1 MNTTARPHKPVP
13 TPTPPNTHPGSSP
26 NLSINPDADPSVL
39 WTRRCLLGLQELS
52 AEELRALLRTARS
65 FADVSSRSIKK
76 VPALRGRVV
85 ANLFFEDSTRTRLS
99 FTLAA
104 QRLSADV
111 IDLTETGSSVS
122 KGESVADTAR
132 NVEAMGV
139 DALVIRHKAA
149 GAPLVAARA
158 VSCAVISA
166 GDGKHEHPT
175 QGLLDAYTLVEARL
189 SSPKGEECSAV
200 RPNSVGAEGRGV
212 LELPPLCSAE
222 RTRLEAFD
230 LTGLS
235 VAIVGD
241 IVSSRVARSN
251 IAALTKLGAQ
261 VIVVGP
267 PTLVPRSLESLGC
280 RVEHDLESVLPSV
293 DAVNMLRIQ
302 FERHEASSGTT
313 KGSPAFPSLREYK
326 QSYALTRERL
336 TRMKP
341 GAIVMHP
348 GPMNR
353 GIEIDGDVADGPQSF
368 IFRQVANGL
377 AVRMAALYLCVNAQK

>member
-1 MNTTARPHKPVP
+1 MSTPALSVTPS
-13 TPTPPNTHPGSSP
+13 PTPPASSP
-26 NLSINPDADPSVL
+26 PAAADPAAV
-39 WTRRCLLGLQELS
+39 WNRRCLLGLQDLS
-52 AEELRALLRTARS
+52 PEEIRAVLHAVRS
-65 FADVSSRSIKK
+65 FADVSDRSVKK

-122 KGESVADTAR
+122 KGESIADTCR

-139 DALVIRHKAA
+139 DGMVIRHKAA
-149 GAPLVAARA
+149 GAALVAARA
-158 VSCAVISA
+158 VKCAVVNA
-166 GDGKHEHPT
+166 GDGRHEHPT
-175 QGLLDAYTLVEARL
+175 QGLLDIYTLVEARQK
-189 SSPKGEECSAV
+189 SQIANGQIANQEQA
-200 RPNSVGAEGRGV
+200 AD
-212 LELPPLCSAE
+212 AA
-222 RTRLEAFD
+222 RLDAFD
-230 LTGLS
+230 LRGIR

-251 IAALTKLGAQ
+251 IAGLTKLGAE
-261 VIVVGP
+261 VVCVGP

-280 RVEHDLESVLPSV
+280 RVEHELESVLPHV

-302 FERHEASSGTT
+302 FERHGEDKKDGAGANGGRASS
-313 KGSPAFPSLREYK
+313 AFPSLREYT
-326 QSYALTRERL
+326 QGFALTRERAD
-336 TRMKP
+336 RMKE

-353 GIEIDGDVADGPQSF
+353 GIEIAGDVADGPRSV
-368 IFRQVANGL
+368 IFRQVTNGL
-377 AVRMAALYLCVNAQK
+377 AVRMAALYLCISAEERGVTTI

>member
-1 MNTTARPHKPVP
+1 MLH
-13 TPTPPNTHPGSSP
+13 
-26 NLSINPDADPSVL
+26 
-39 WTRRCLLGLQELS
+39 
-52 AEELRALLRTARS
+52 TARS
-65 FADVSSRSIKK
+65 FADVSNRSVKK

-122 KGESVADTAR
+122 KGESIADTCR

-139 DALVIRHKAA
+139 DGMVIRHRAA
-149 GAPLVAARA
+149 GAALVAARA
-158 VSCAVISA
+158 VKCAVVNA

-175 QGLLDAYTLVEARL
+175 QGLLDVYTLVEART
-189 SSPKGEECSAV
+189 KWHMAHGNMAHEDQK
-200 RPNSVGAEGRGV
+200 AE
-212 LELPPLCSAE
+212 AA
-222 RTRLEAFD
+222 RLEAFD
-230 LTGLS
+230 LRGVK

-251 IAALTKLGAQ
+251 IAGLTKLGAE
-261 VIVVGP
+261 VICVGP
-267 PTLVPRSLESLGC
+267 PTLAPKSLESLGC
-280 RVEHDLESVLPSV
+280 RVEHDLESVLPHV

-302 FERHEASSGTT
+302 FERHGGDDKKDGGGPA
-313 KGSPAFPSLREYK
+313 KGSPAFPSLREYT
-326 QSYALTRERL
+326 QSFALTAERAA
-336 TRMKP
+336 RMKD

-353 GIEIDGDVADGPQSF
+353 GIEIAGDVADGPRSL
-368 IFRQVANGL
+368 IFRQVTNGL
-377 AVRMAALYLCVNAQK
+377 AVRMAALYLCVSAEERGVTAI